1 MYYNYD
7 DEEYDSE
14 YDCDCYEN
22 DRDDCEA
29 YHEQRWRDYK
39 KKKAHKERAALICC
53 LRFDDRSRADRADKS
68 RHGKNRKAD
77 QKQRGKN
84 LTDIC
89 K

>member
-39 KKKAHKERAALICC
+39 KKKAHKER
-53 LRFDDRSRADRADKS
+53 
-68 RHGKNRKAD
+68 D
-77 QKQRGKN
+77 QKRDSFWD
-84 LTDIC
+84 DIWDW
-89 K
+89 